1 MNEIK
6 RRRRLL
12 ITLASVVGGI
22 GVLSSVFPFLKSL
35 MPSERTRVAGA
46 SVEFNLDGL
55 QPGKQTTIKWRGKPI
70 WILNRTP
77 EMLKSLDKT
86 SDTLRDPDSRVA
98 SQQPDYAQNKYRSI
112 KPEYF
117 VCTGLCTHLGCI
129 PTFRPDVMPEDLGM
143 NWYGGYFCPC
153 HGSRFDLAGR
163 VNKDVP
169 APANLVIPPYRYITE
184 TMILIGDDIP
194 ATG

>member
-35 MPSERTRVAGA
+35 MPSERARVAGA
-46 SVEFNLDGL
+46 SVEFSLDGL

-117 VCTGLCTHLGCI
+117 VCIGLCTHLGCI

-184 TMILIGDDIP
+184 TMILIGEDMSIN
-194 ATG
+194 

>member
-6 RRRRLL
+6 QRRGLL
-12 ITLASVVGGI
+12 ITLAGVVGGI

-35 MPSERTRVAGA
+35 MPSERARVAGA
-46 SVEFNLDGL
+46 SVVFSLDGL
-55 QPGKQTTIKWRGKPI
+55 QSGKQTTIKWRGKPV

-184 TMILIGDDIP
+184 TMILIGEDMSIN
-194 ATG
+194 

>member
-1 MNEIK
+1 MNEFK

-35 MPSERTRVAGA
+35 MPSERARVAGV

>member
-1 MNEIK
+1 MNEFK

-35 MPSERTRVAGA
+35 MPSERARVAGV

-194 ATG
+194 ATS

>member
-6 RRRRLL
+6 RRRKLL

-35 MPSERTRVAGA
+35 MPSERARVAGA